1 MDNSYIDNINL
12 DLDDLFAMNYD
23 LFGDNKNEDKLEMSE
38 QIIRGIEDVI
48 VNILPI
54 NDEYEVT
61 FKRTNEFTI
70 FKFKK
75 VAVDFDIKIIV
86 HTPVDR
92 IHFIDVDIFIK
103 QYHIKKMTIHNEFLI
118 RDLKDFLTFIF
129 I

>member
-23 LFGDNKNEDKLEMSE
+23 SFDDNNTEDKLEMSE

-48 VNILPI
+48 INILPI

-61 FKRTNEFTI
+61 FKQTNEFTI

-75 VAVDFDIKIIV
+75 VDVDFSIKIIIN
-86 HTPVDR
+86 TSVDR
-92 IHFIDVDIFIK
+92 IHFIDVDVFINDFK
-103 QYHIKKMTIHNEFLI
+103 IKTMLIHNEFLI

-129 I
+129 M